1 MKKLLS
7 HYSSLCAFLFFALA
21 LIAPSGYSY
30 GPILL
35 LLIALP
41 FLFSKGIYQDL
52 NRSSLYLL
60 STLLL
65 FGVIWALDIFLRYP
79 GGNFGK
85 PIRYIL
91 STVAILF
98 LLRFPPSSKSIWLG
112 IAFGAIGTGFF
123 AIFLKL
129 TTNAT
134 RVSGFSHNAIQ
145 YGNISLLLG
154 FLSFV
159 GLWWAFQK
167 QNNKHLWVLLLGTGF
182 IMGLVAS
189 LLSGSRGGW
198 VSAPIMFAFILFYTR
213 HTLTKKTISLIVI
226 SFTFIVSAAFL
237 TPETGVEKRV
247 SQVFTE
253 INLYQEGHT
262 KTSIGTRFE
271 FWRAAIIAAKEKP
284 VLGWGKPG
292 YLEKLQELVNTDI
305 ASPGIISDPHNMY
318 LSVLVFR
325 GAVGL
330 ISLLL
335 LYLVPLYLFRKSLN
349 THQPETLALSIAGIT
364 VVIAYMDFSLT
375 QTTLKFNSGT
385 TFFCFSVVFI
395 YTALLNT
402 QKKKDNLPTH
412 TTKTVPVESK

>member
-1 MKKLLS
+1 MKKYLN
-7 HYSSLCAFLFFALA
+7 HYSSFCAFLFFSLA

-30 GPILL
+30 GPALL

-41 FLFSKGIYQDL
+41 FLFSKRSYQNL
-52 NRSSLYLL
+52 NRSSLHLL
-60 STLLL
+60 STLIL
-65 FGVIWALDIFLRYP
+65 FGAIWALDIFLRYP
-79 GGNFGK
+79 DGNFGK

-91 STVAILF
+91 SAVAILF

-112 IAFGAIGTGFF
+112 VAFGAIGTGFF
-123 AIFLKL
+123 ATFIKL
-129 TTNAT
+129 TTNTT
-134 RVSGFSHNAIQ
+134 RVNGFSHNAIQ

-167 QNNKHLWVLLLGTGF
+167 QKNNYVWVFLLGTGF

-198 VSAPIMFAFILFYTR
+198 ISAPIMFAFILFYTR
-213 HTLTKKTISLIVI
+213 HTLTKKTLSLIVI
-226 SFTFIVSAAFL
+226 SFIFIVSAAFL
-237 TPETGVEKRV
+237 TPETGVKNRV
-247 SQVFTE
+247 NQVFTD
-253 INLYQEGHT
+253 ISLYHNGHT

-271 FWRAAIIAAKEKP
+271 LWRAAIIAAKEKP
-284 VLGWGKPG
+284 ILGWGKPG
-292 YLEKLQELVNTDI
+292 YLEKLQELINKNIV
-305 ASPGIISDPHNMY
+305 SPKIISDPHNMY
-318 LSVLVFR
+318 LSALVFR
-325 GAVGL
+325 GTTGL

-335 LYLVPLYLFRKSLN
+335 LYLLPLYLFRRNLN
-349 THQPETLALSIAGIT
+349 IHQPETLALSIAGIT

-385 TFFCFSVVFI
+385 TFFCFSVAFI